1 MDLLPREYLARSPL
15 LVVLSGPSGVG
26 KDAVLARLRELDRPY
41 HFTVTATTRPQR
53 VNERDGVDYF
63 FYTPDAFMA
72 MKERGEFL
80 ESAHVYGHWYG
91 VPRSQVR
98 DALSKGR
105 DVFIKIDVQGAA
117 TIKSLA
123 PQAVFVFLAAPTQ
136 EDLERRLRQRKTERE
151 VDMER
156 RIKTAREEMARLPMF
171 DYVVVNDNGQLD
183 HAVATIEAIL
193 QAERCR
199 VPPREA
205 RV

>member
-1 MDLLPREYLARSPL
+1 MDLLPKEYLARSPL

-26 KDAVLARLRELDRPY
+26 KDAVLVRLRALDRPY
-41 HFTVTATTRPQR
+41 HFTITATTRPKR
-53 VNERDGVDYF
+53 ASERDGVDYF
-63 FYTPDAFMA
+63 FYTEEAFTA

-98 DALSKGR
+98 EALSRGR

-123 PQAVFVFLAAPTQ
+123 PQAVFIFLASPTL
-136 EDLERRLRQRKTERE
+136 EELERRLRQRKTERE

-156 RIKTAREEMARLPMF
+156 RIKTAQEEMARLPMF
-171 DYVVVNDNGQLD
+171 DYVVVNDNGRID
-183 HAVATIEAIL
+183 HAASTIEAIL

-199 VPPREA
+199 IPPRVA

>member
-1 MDLLPREYLARSPL
+1 MDLLPKEYLARSPL
-15 LVVLSGPSGVG
+15 LIVLSGPSGVG
-26 KDAVLARLRELDRPY
+26 KDAVLTGLRQIKRPY

-53 VNERDGVDYF
+53 ANERDGVDYF

-72 MKERGEFL
+72 MKDRGEFL

-98 DALSKGR
+98 DALSKGL

-123 PQAVFVFLAAPTQ
+123 PQAVFVFLAASTL
-136 EDLERRLRQRKTERE
+136 EELERRLRQRKTERE

-156 RIKTAREEMARLPMF
+156 RIKTAQEEMARLPMF
-171 DYVVVNDNGQLD
+171 DYVVTNDNGRLD

-199 VPPREA
+199 IPPRVA